1 MANRGNFKLGKNG
14 QMLKEESALGSLA
27 KANSNALTTMNKIIS
42 LPELQLPKN
51 WEKLHLDLDA
61 ACDIYEQLKRN
72 GVKEHFTQVDSFKI
86 YAILCVIN
94 YSLSKIHQN
103 DLTSLYVYKLPLKE
117 LAQIV
122 NCGKCGVSQTKEVKK
137 QLVLITKLVRY
148 EGKQI
153 IFYQK
158 NQRSSP
164 YIHVYSE
171 FFKYGKKFLNCKK
184 HALLRLSST
193 CCSYLFKLNRK
204 PKAFI
209 CMLEM
214 LFQETKLILENSA
227 SGKSY
232 DRTSISDQRLI
243 RLFSPKA
250 PHSVKEILK
259 VGKSLIEE
267 TFGKNFSIL
276 LHDFARQMIEDS
288 DVAKFALIKQSNNEA
303 YQKKFRK
310 SESLVACPY
319 RGAGAKSTATNDAS
333 YNIA

>member
-1 MANRGNFKLGKNG
+1 MANRGDFKLGKNG

-27 KANSNALTTMNKIIS
+27 KVKTNALTTMDKIIS
-42 LPELQLPKN
+42 LPVLPLPQN
-51 WEKLHLDLDA
+51 WKKLHLDLDA
-61 ACDIYEQLKRN
+61 ACDIYEQLKSN
-72 GVKEHFTQVDSFKI
+72 GTKEHFTQVDSFKI

-94 YSLSKIHQN
+94 YSLTKIRKD
-103 DLTSLYVYKLPLKE
+103 DLTSPYVCKLPLKE
-117 LAQIV
+117 LAKIV
-122 NCGKCGVSQTKEVKK
+122 NCGKCEVSQTKEVKK

-153 IFYQK
+153 LFYQK
-158 NQRSSP
+158 NLRASP
-164 YIHVYSE
+164 SILVYSE

-204 PKAFI
+204 PKAFV

-214 LFQETKLILENSA
+214 LFQKTKQILESRA

-232 DRTSISDQRLI
+232 DRTPITEQRLI

-259 VGKSLIEE
+259 VGNSLIED

-276 LHDFARQMIEDS
+276 LKVFANQMIEDS
-288 DVAKFALIKQSNNEA
+288 ESAKFASIIQLNNEA
-303 YQKKFRK
+303 YQKKWRK
-310 SESLVACPY
+310 SESLVACTY
-319 RGAGAKSTATNDAS
+319 QVAGAKSTATNDTS